1 MIEVPDYKNN
11 LYRFDA
17 GKRILDSNYKI
28 IKGNYVHK
36 KAIIDWDNITI
47 GKENIFGPMAVI
59 GSSAQHKYYESSGKI
74 EIGNKN
80 IFSEFSVVSRPTIMT
95 KKTIIADGNYFM
107 SNSVIHHDCKVE
119 NNTIVCSNVSVA
131 GSVTLMNGVYL
142 GQNSSVHQF
151 QILGSYSI
159 LGMNSCVTK
168 KTQIFPGRK
177 YVGVPCRDIGEN
189 KIGLDRSKI
198 SKEYLDNE
206 LRRYEVLKE
215 KMNINL
221 ESIK

>member
-1 MIEVPDYKNN
+1 M
-11 LYRFDA
+11 
-17 GKRILDSNYKI
+17 S
-28 IKGNYVHK
+28 
-36 KAIIDWDNITI
+36 
-47 GKENIFGPMAVI
+47 
-59 GSSAQHKYYESSGKI
+59 
-74 EIGNKN
+74 
-80 IFSEFSVVSRPTIMT
+80 
-95 KKTIIADGNYFM
+95 KKTTIANENYFM

-119 NNTIVCSNVSVA
+119 NNTIVCSNASVA

-189 KIGLDRSKI
+189 KLGLDRSKI
-198 SKEYLDNE
+198 SKEHLDME
-206 LRRYEVLKE
+206 LNRYKTLKE
-215 KMNINL
+215 KMKLNL
-221 ESIK
+221 ELIK

>member
-1 MIEVPDYKNN
+1 MIEIPDYKNN
-11 LYRFDA
+11 LYQLNL
-17 GKRILDSNYKI
+17 GKRILDSNYEI

-47 GKENIFGPMAVI
+47 GEENIFGPMAVI
-59 GSSAQHKYYESSGKI
+59 GGSAQHKYYESSGKI

-80 IFSEFSVVSRPTIMT
+80 VFSEFAVVSRPTIMT

-131 GSVTLMNGVYL
+131 GSVTIMNGVYL

-168 KTQIFPGRK
+168 NTQIFPGRK

-189 KIGLDRSKI
+189 KIGLNRSKI
-198 SKEYLDNE
+198 TKEYLDKE
-206 LRRYEVLKE
+206 LNRYKVLKE
-215 KMNINL
+215 KMKINL
-221 ESIK
+221 EFIK

>member
-1 MIEVPDYKNN
+1 MIEIPDYKNN
-11 LYRFDA
+11 LYQFNS
-17 GKRILDSNYKI
+17 GKRVLNSNYEI

-47 GKENIFGPMAVI
+47 GEENIFGPMVVI

-80 IFSEFSVVSRPTIMT
+80 IFSEFSIVSRPTIMT

-168 KTQIFPGRK
+168 KIQIFPGRK

-198 SKEYLDNE
+198 SEEYLDKE
-206 LRRYEVLKE
+206 IRRYKILVE
-215 KMNINL
+215 KMKTVL
-221 ESIK
+221 EFIK

>member
-1 MIEVPDYKNN
+1 MIEIPDYKNN
-11 LYRFDA
+11 LYQFNS
-17 GKRILDSNYKI
+17 GKRVLNSNYEI

-47 GKENIFGPMAVI
+47 GEENIFGPMVVI

-74 EIGNKN
+74 EIGNRN
-80 IFSEFSVVSRPTIMT
+80 IFSEFSIVSRPTIMT
-95 KKTIIADGNYFM
+95 KKTIIEDGNYFM

-177 YVGVPCRDIGEN
+177 HVGVPCRDIGEN

-198 SKEYLDNE
+198 SEAYLDKE
-206 LRRYEVLKE
+206 ISRYKILVEEMK
-215 KMNINL
+215 IIL
-221 ESIK
+221 EFIK

>member
-1 MIEVPDYKNN
+1 MIEIPDYKNN

-17 GKRILDSNYKI
+17 GKRILDSNYEI

-47 GKENIFGPMAVI
+47 GKENIFGPMVVI
-59 GSSAQHKYYESSGKI
+59 GSSAQHKYYESSGMI

-119 NNTIVCSNVSVA
+119 NNIIVCSNVSVA

-189 KIGLDRSKI
+189 KIGLDRNKI
-198 SKEYLDNE
+198 SKEYLDKE

-221 ESIK
+221 DFIK

>member
-1 MIEVPDYKNN
+1 MIEIPDYKNN

-17 GKRILDSNYKI
+17 GKRILDSNYEI

-189 KIGLDRSKI
+189 KIGLNRNKI
-198 SKEYLDNE
+198 SKECLDKE
-206 LRRYEVLKE
+206 LKRYEILKE
-215 KMNINL
+215 KMKINL
-221 ESIK
+221 EFIK